1 MSVICIDEKLKLF
14 CYLSNEICWQKFV
27 PFVSRTHPNTLYSF
41 IFEKKLLYS
50 QSEEKYTERS
60 SVNCFS
66 DGRRMPHRYLFE
78 KNEAMILLVEIITF
92 VA

>member
-41 IFEKKLLYS
+41 IFEKKLLHS
-50 QSEEKYTERS
+50 QSEKNIPREAQSTVFQTEGA
-60 SVNCFS
+60 CLI
-66 DGRRMPHRYLFE
+66 DMYL
-78 KNEAMILLVEIITF
+78 KKMKP
-92 VA
+92 